1 MAVGGDFLL
10 EDTIIGDSFASS
22 SGEILDVSST
32 TEVTFTL
39 STSTATTTSESTST
53 ESVGTTT
60 QAGIIDSLI
69 NVVQSLIQP
78 TEPTTSVGDTNQTET
93 VSSSTIQS
101 ETQPVQEAAPTPV
114 EHIESPTQP
123 SSPVETSPSESQPT
137 SYLDMLYNFLSGQ
150 IITHVFAEEATSS
163 NVMTEPVPISDL
175 SENISQPTTEA
186 PVVQTTAS
194 TSSVEDMVV
203 PTEESSVLTEI
214 TTQAVDLSST
224 TQDMLLLATSSEV
237 VTSSTEVA
245 TTTATT
251 TEEGAGTLT
260 HASALVEVLYTFD
273 GVTWS
278 SLGELDRESM
288 KYRTFEIPLNATT
301 TWNDMERLQV
311 KVVPKRHIDSIP
323 SMYLDGIK
331 VEVLYETIVE
341 HIHPD
346 FERDTIL
353 EDVTVG
359 DVRIVRLKN
368 SDTDKEEVW
377 YMYPEA
383 TSSSA
388 TTIETASGT
397 VLVTGAASTTT
408 PAEISS
414 TTSVISEDIILA
426 TSTATSSVAS
436 TLIQKNSWYKLNR
449 ALPKDGSIEQ
459 ILDLIKEEEKRK
471 KLPLPDFK
479 KDEIK
484 SIKGTVGGIVV
495 AHLSQDDIDTLWIFN
510 LQDGTENKI
519 DEEGIAPPAK
529 DYPFAIK
536 DRNIFWLSEDETMV
550 FTYNIDSKTIDYRI
564 IPPYDKGNGER
575 GEVDFSNLVWKV
587 YVGASNF
594 SFYSEFTGEVFS
606 DDNLTTV
613 DVFRSKE
620 ELDTLVT
627 KEKLEDLNFVIEDNN
642 EQ

>member
-1 MAVGGDFLL
+1 
-10 EDTIIGDSFASS
+10 
-22 SGEILDVSST
+22 
-32 TEVTFTL
+32 
-39 STSTATTTSESTST
+39 
-53 ESVGTTT
+53 
-60 QAGIIDSLI
+60 
-69 NVVQSLIQP
+69 
-78 TEPTTSVGDTNQTET
+78 
-93 VSSSTIQS
+93 
-101 ETQPVQEAAPTPV
+101 
-114 EHIESPTQP
+114 
-123 SSPVETSPSESQPT
+123 
-137 SYLDMLYNFLSGQ
+137 
-150 IITHVFAEEATSS
+150 
-163 NVMTEPVPISDL
+163 MTEPVPISDL
-175 SENISQPTTEA
+175 SENISPPTAEA

-377 YMYPEA
+377 YMYPDA
-383 TSSSA
+383 TSSPV
-388 TTIETASGT
+388 TTLDVGS
-397 VLVTGAASTTT
+397 STMFSTSSLEVISQT
-408 PAEISS
+408 NISS
-414 TTSVISEDIILA
+414 TTDHVSEATATPILA
-426 TSTATSSVAS
+426 TASSSMDRIV
-436 TLIQKNSWYKLNR
+436 QKNIWYKLNR

-459 ILDLIKEEEKRK
+459 IINLIKEEEKRK
-471 KLPLPDFK
+471 KLIIPDFK
-479 KDEIK
+479 EDVIK
-484 SIKGTVGGIVV
+484 SIKGMIGDIVV
-495 AHLSQDDIDTLWIFN
+495 VHLSQDGVDTLWLFN
-510 LQDGTENKI
+510 VQEGTKTKI
-519 DEEGIAPPAK
+519 DEDGIAPPAK
-529 DYPFAIK
+529 EYPLAIK
-536 DRNIFWLSEDETMV
+536 DRNVFWLSEDEKTV
-550 FTYNIDSKTIDYRI
+550 FTYNIDSMIISYRD
-564 IPPYDKGNGER
+564 IPLYDKDNGDR
-575 GEVDFSNLVWKV
+575 GVVEFDGIPWRV
-587 YVGASNF
+587 YVGDDNF
-594 SFYSEFTGEVFS
+594 SFYSDFTGEVFS

-613 DVFRSKE
+613 DTFRSKE
-620 ELDTLVT
+620 ELDTLIT
-627 KEKLEDLNFVIEDNN
+627 KEKLEDLNFVIEDKN
-642 EQ
+642 E